1 MDEHELVDLLKQK
14 DRHAFKLIVEKWQD
28 MVFNTSL
35 GIVQNFEDAEDL
47 SQEVFIKVFE
57 SITSF
62 KEEAKF
68 STWLYRITVSKCLDH
83 LRSKKSRKRF
93 ALLKS
98 LYGGDN
104 EMIIDPPDF
113 FHPGVKME
121 NKENAARLFK
131 ALDQLPDTQKVAFVL
146 NKIEG
151 LRYDEVAEVL
161 DLSSSAVD
169 GLLQRAK
176 KNLQNQLKN
185 YYSAFKD

>member
-1 MDEHELVDLLKQK
+1 LDERELINLLKQK
-14 DRHAFKLIVEKWQD
+14 DRQAFKLIVEKWQD

-47 SQEVFIKVFE
+47 AQEVFIQVFE
-57 SITSF
+57 SISSF
-62 KEEAKF
+62 KEDAKF
-68 STWLYRITVSKCLDH
+68 STWLYRITVSKCLDR
-83 LRSKKSRKRF
+83 LRSKKSKKRF
-93 ALLKS
+93 AFLKS
-98 LYGGDN
+98 LYGDDN
-104 EMIIDPPDF
+104 KTIVEPPDF
-113 FHPGVKME
+113 VHPGIKME

-131 ALDQLPDTQKVAFVL
+131 ALDQLPETQKAAFVL

-176 KNLQNQLKN
+176 KNLQNQLIN
-185 YYSAFKD
+185 YYTVFKD

>member
-14 DRHAFKLIVEKWQD
+14 DRQAFKVIVEKWQD

-47 SQEVFIKVFE
+47 SQEVFIQVYE
-57 SITSF
+57 SISSF
-62 KEEAKF
+62 KEGAKF

-83 LRSKKSRKRF
+83 LRSKKSKKRF
-93 ALLKS
+93 AFLKS
-98 LYGGDN
+98 LYGDN
-104 EMIIDPPDF
+104 NKMIVEPPDF
-113 FHPGVKME
+113 YHPGIKME

-131 ALDQLPDTQKVAFVL
+131 ALDLLPETQKVAFVL

-151 LRYDEVAEVL
+151 LKYEEVGEVL

-176 KNLQNQLKN
+176 KNLQNELIN
-185 YYSAFKD
+185 YYTVFKD

>member
-1 MDEHELVDLLKQK
+1 MDDHELVSLLKQK
-14 DRHAFKLIVEKWQD
+14 NQQAFKEIVEKWQD

-47 SQEVFIKVFE
+47 LQEVFIQVFE
-57 SITSF
+57 SISSF

-68 STWLYRITVSKCLDH
+68 STWLYRITVSKCLDY
-83 LRSKKSRKRF
+83 LRSKKSKKRF
-93 ALLKS
+93 AFLKS
-98 LYGGDN
+98 LYGDDN
-104 EMIIDPPDF
+104 KTIATPPDF
-113 FHPGVKME
+113 QHPGVKME

-131 ALDQLPDTQKVAFVL
+131 ALEQLPDTQKVAFVL

-151 LRYDEVAEVL
+151 LKYDEVGEVL
-161 DLSSSAVD
+161 GLSGSAVD

-185 YYSAFKD
+185 YYTLYRE

>member
-1 MDEHELVDLLKQK
+1 MDEHELVGLLKQK

-93 ALLKS
+93 AFLKS

>member
-1 MDEHELVDLLKQK
+1 MDDHELVSLLKQK
-14 DRHAFKLIVEKWQD
+14 NQQAFKEIVEKWQD

-47 SQEVFIKVFE
+47 SQEVFIQVFE
-57 SITSF
+57 SISSF

-68 STWLYRITVSKCLDH
+68 STWLYRITVSKCLDY
-83 LRSKKSRKRF
+83 LRSKKSKKRF
-93 ALLKS
+93 AFLKS
-98 LYGGDN
+98 LYGDDN
-104 EMIIDPPDF
+104 KTIAAPPDF
-113 FHPGVKME
+113 QHPGVRME

-131 ALDQLPDTQKVAFVL
+131 ALEQLPDTQKVAFVL

-151 LRYDEVAEVL
+151 LKYDEVGEVL
-161 DLSSSAVD
+161 GLSGSAVD

-185 YYSAFKD
+185 YYTLYKE

>member
-1 MDEHELVDLLKQK
+1 MDDHELVSLLKQK
-14 DRHAFKLIVEKWQD
+14 NQQAFKEIVEKWQD

-47 SQEVFIKVFE
+47 SQEVFIQVFE
-57 SITSF
+57 SISSF

-68 STWLYRITVSKCLDH
+68 STWLYRITVSKCLDY
-83 LRSKKSRKRF
+83 LRSKKSKKRF
-93 ALLKS
+93 AFLKS
-98 LYGGDN
+98 LYGDDN
-104 EMIIDPPDF
+104 KTIAAPPDF
-113 FHPGVKME
+113 QHPGVRME

-131 ALDQLPDTQKVAFVL
+131 AMEQLPDTQKVAFVL

-151 LRYDEVAEVL
+151 LKYDEVGEVL
-161 DLSSSAVD
+161 GLSGSAVD

-185 YYSAFKD
+185 YYTLYKE

>member
-1 MDEHELVDLLKQK
+1 M
-14 DRHAFKLIVEKWQD
+14 
-28 MVFNTSL
+28 
-35 GIVQNFEDAEDL
+35 
-47 SQEVFIKVFE
+47 
-57 SITSF
+57 
-62 KEEAKF
+62 
-68 STWLYRITVSKCLDH
+68 
-83 LRSKKSRKRF
+83 
-93 ALLKS
+93 
-98 LYGGDN
+98 
-104 EMIIDPPDF
+104 
-113 FHPGVKME
+113 
-121 NKENAARLFK
+121 ENAARLFK

>member
-1 MDEHELVDLLKQK
+1 MDDHELVSLLKQK
-14 DRHAFKLIVEKWQD
+14 NQQAFKEIVEKWQD

-47 SQEVFIKVFE
+47 SQEVFIQVFE
-57 SITSF
+57 SISSF

-68 STWLYRITVSKCLDH
+68 STWLYRITVSKCLDY
-83 LRSKKSRKRF
+83 LRSKKSKKRF
-93 ALLKS
+93 AFLKS
-98 LYGGDN
+98 LYGDDN
-104 EMIIDPPDF
+104 KTIAVPPDF
-113 FHPGVKME
+113 QHPGVKME

-131 ALDQLPDTQKVAFVL
+131 ALEQLPDTQKVAFVL

-151 LRYDEVAEVL
+151 LKYDEVGEVL
-161 DLSSSAVD
+161 GLSGSAVD

-185 YYSAFKD
+185 YYTLYKE

>member
-1 MDEHELVDLLKQK
+1 LDERELIDLLKQK
-14 DRHAFKLIVEKWQD
+14 DRQAFKLIVEKWQD

-47 SQEVFIKVFE
+47 SQEVFIQVFE
-57 SITSF
+57 SISSF
-62 KEEAKF
+62 KEDAKF
-68 STWLYRITVSKCLDH
+68 STWLYRITVSKCLDR
-83 LRSKKSRKRF
+83 LRSKKSKKRF
-93 ALLKS
+93 AFLKS
-98 LYGGDN
+98 LYGDDN
-104 EMIIDPPDF
+104 KTIVEPPDF
-113 FHPGVKME
+113 VHPGIKME

-131 ALDQLPDTQKVAFVL
+131 ALGQLPETQKAAFVL

-176 KNLQNQLKN
+176 KNLQNQLIN
-185 YYSAFKD
+185 YYTVFKD

>member
-1 MDEHELVDLLKQK
+1 MDEHELVGLLKQK
-14 DRHAFKLIVEKWQD
+14 DRQAFKLVVEKWQD

-35 GIVQNFEDAEDL
+35 SIVQNFEDAEDL

-57 SITSF
+57 SISSF
-62 KEEAKF
+62 KEDAKF
-68 STWLYRITVSKCLDH
+68 STWLYRITVSRCLDH
-83 LRSKKSRKRF
+83 LRSKKSKKRF
-93 ALLKS
+93 AFLKS
-98 LYGGDN
+98 LYGDDN
-104 EMIIDPPDF
+104 RTIVDPPDF

-131 ALDQLPDTQKVAFVL
+131 ALDHLPDTQKVAFVL

-161 DLSSSAVD
+161 ELSSSAVD

-176 KNLQNQLKN
+176 KNLQSELIN
-185 YYSAFKD
+185 YYTVFKN